1 MIQVQRFMPEALAD
15 ILRKA
20 PLNDEKVAFAWR
32 SAVGPAIDRGTT
44 ISFGDGTLRVSARE
58 PGWLKEIERSLP
70 LIHARLE
77 ALLGP
82 DVIRTIHVQ
91 PSHPFHQ

>member
-1 MIQVQRFMPEALAD
+1 MPEALAD

-20 PLNDEKVAFAWR
+20 PLSREKVAFAWR

-44 ISFGDGTLRVSARE
+44 ISFDAGTLRVSARE

-70 LIHARLE
+70 LIRARLD

-82 DVIRTIHVQ
+82 NVVRTIQIQ
-91 PSHPFHQ
+91 P